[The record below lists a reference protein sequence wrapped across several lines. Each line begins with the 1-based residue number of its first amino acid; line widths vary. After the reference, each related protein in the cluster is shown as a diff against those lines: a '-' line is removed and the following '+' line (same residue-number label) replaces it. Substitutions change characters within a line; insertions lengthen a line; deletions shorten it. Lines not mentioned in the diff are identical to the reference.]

1 MWAFEKRWE
10 GLKSKLNGT
19 SQSSTWPAQMHTQGD
34 QLKIKQWS
42 EHAGSDITD
51 KMNIRFENNVY
62 CPRQKCGRE
71 FVWFY
76 PHWTMWKS
84 EFCVQPLYPPNIWYS
99 KAFIY
104 SSILISYKCVVICE
118 TKCVPKW
125 LQRNSIV
132 LLSHI
137 QKIRLKIFQFL
148 DSLVFLSPNLF
159 FNRRLGWAT
168 TSILLN
174 EIISSRKLKLPIL
187 SETKCENV
195 LNPVTMVWRIK
206 EKSYEI
212 TYILSNDI

>member
-1 MWAFEKRWE
+1 MCTV
-10 GLKSKLNGT
+10 LDKS
-19 SQSSTWPAQMHTQGD
+19 
-34 QLKIKQWS
+34 
-42 EHAGSDITD
+42 
-51 KMNIRFENNVY
+51 VV
-62 CPRQKCGRE
+62 E

-84 EFCVQPLYPPNIWYS
+84 VFCVQPLYPPNIWYS

-137 QKIRLKIFQFL
+137 QKIRFKFSNFSIY
-148 DSLVFLSPNLF
+148 LVFLKPQTFSLIVDSDEQRLRFCWMRLF
-159 FNRRLGWAT
+159 RAENWNYPFYLRRMWKR
-168 TSILLN
+168 I
-174 EIISSRKLKLPIL
+174 EPCHK
-187 SETKCENV
+187 
-195 LNPVTMVWRIK
+195 VWRIK